1 MISVSIRCF
10 LQNLEK
16 IKVKVFILFFR
27 EREQRK
33 VKTHKGNL
41 YKMNF

>member
-1 MISVSIRCF
+1 MKFFDNSITVISVSIRCF

-27 EREQRK
+27 EREA
-33 VKTHKGNL
+33 KG
-41 YKMNF
+41 K